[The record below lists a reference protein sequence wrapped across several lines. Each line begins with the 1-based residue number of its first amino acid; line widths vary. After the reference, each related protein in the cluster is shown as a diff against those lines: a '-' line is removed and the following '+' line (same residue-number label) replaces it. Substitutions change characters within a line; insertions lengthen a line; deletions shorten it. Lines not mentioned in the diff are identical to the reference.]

1 MKRRIFTGIATL
13 GLILPLGISA
23 ARANPTYDAVA
34 EFTSTTQQVAQYH
47 SPGAKRMGRGEGM
60 SKMLEQLNL
69 TPEQSEQIETIKT
82 ESRAQND
89 ALHQDMETIRE
100 EMRSLLASDAS
111 VEQLREQHQRMQ
123 EVHQKLSDNRFE
135 TMLQIR
141 EVLTPE
147 QRSQMADLMSEKRTR
162 RGDF

>member
-1 MKRRIFTGIATL
+1 MKRSIFTGVATL
-13 GLILPLGISA
+13 SLILPLGVSGA
-23 ARANPTYDAVA
+23 MANPTDDA
-34 EFTSTTQQVAQYH
+34 FTKFTPATQQIAQHH
-47 SPGAKRMGRGEGM
+47 SPGGKRMGRGEGM

-82 ESRAQND
+82 ESRDQND

-111 VEQLREQHQRMQ
+111 VEQLRQQHQRMQ
-123 EVHQKLSDNRFE
+123 ELHQKLSDNRFE